1 MCIECEMHDK
11 WPPFIEF
18 MVWLILMAI
27 NIGGYFGVWL
37 VVKSKVVDVTGT
49 SFCNATRVPI
59 AASNLS
65 ASATT
70 PLPPLTCINNTYY
83 DMLRQANRTIQSKFL
98 ESPDDQWSDLLKFR
112 SFLLIFNGL
121 GASLFVLHIV
131 ALLPNIIQS
140 CRVPDPAAL
149 KEGGNV
155 YFSNLLKIHCILL
168 ILESILFDIPASCF
182 TMELLAQIWDGPTH
196 TITDAQKMDASKF
209 ILGLALVGLAF
220 IALYKGKL
228 SLFCVFVQC
237 SLGHSFQII

>member
-18 MVWLILMAI
+18 MVWFILMAI

-49 SFCNATRVPI
+49 SFCNATRVPM
-59 AASNLS
+59 AASNIS
-65 ASATT
+65 ASVTT

-83 DMLRQANRTIQSKFL
+83 DILRQANRTIQPKFL

-121 GASLFVLHIV
+121 GAGLFVLHIA

-140 CRVPDPAAL
+140 CRVPDPVAL
-149 KEGGNV
+149 KEGGNI
-155 YFSNLLKIHCILL
+155 YFSNLLKIHCVLL

-182 TMELLAQIWDGPTH
+182 TMELLAQIWDGPTQ

-228 SLFCVFVQC
+228 CFVFLYNLL
-237 SLGHSFQII
+237 SEFPFK